1 MKSPTILV
9 VEDDQ
14 VACKP
19 IVDCL
24 KHMRYRAV
32 TCATGAEV
40 IPAIQRHC
48 PSAILLDIRLP
59 DTDGIAM
66 LKEIKRAY
74 EAVPVIV
81 ITGFGTV
88 DDAVECMKYRAYDF
102 LTKPLDFTR
111 LGIVVGNA
119 LELHKWKEEAD
130 RRPGPESYSFDELVG
145 ISPQM
150 QTVYRIISNVAKSDA
165 TVFITGE
172 SGTGKELV
180 ARSIHNRSKRSRGP
194 FMAVNCA
201 AIPRELLE
209 SELFGHEKGAFTGA
223 ISRHIGCCEATNGGT
238 LFLDEICDMN
248 PELQVKLLRFLQD
261 RTFQRVGGT
270 ETLTA
275 DVRLITAT
283 NKDPLSEMQK
293 GNFREDFYYR
303 LMVVPIDLP
312 PLRGRAGDIPLLATH
327 FLEKS
332 AAQHKKVF
340 TGFSQEA
347 MNAILS
353 YTWTGNVRELENL
366 IERVVILSD
375 GPTVTLA
382 HLPSEVVHKKRP
394 LNSTPERREE
404 LPPHEEN
411 VLPVSEIVK
420 KAIREALTGANG
432 DISLAAKQLD
442 LPEETV
448 REKAEKYG
456 LSRAW

>member
-24 KHMRYRAV
+24 KHMRYRVV

-40 IPAIQRHC
+40 MPAVQRYR
-48 PSAILLDIRLP
+48 PRAVLLDIRLP
-59 DTDGIAM
+59 DTDGVSM

-74 EAVPVIV
+74 EDLPVIV

-88 DDAVECMKYRAYDF
+88 DDAVECMKYKAYDF

-119 LELHKWKEEAD
+119 LELRKWKEEAD
-130 RRPGPESYSFDELVG
+130 RWPIPENYMFDELVG

-150 QTVYRIISNVAKSDA
+150 QTVYRIISNVAKTDA
-165 TVFITGE
+165 TVFITGQ

-223 ISRHIGCCEATNGGT
+223 ISRHIGCCEAANGGT
-238 LFLDEICDMN
+238 LFLDEICDMGA
-248 PELQVKLLRFLQD
+248 ELQVKLLRFLQD

-275 DVRLITAT
+275 DVRLIAAT
-283 NKDPLSEMQK
+283 NKEPLMEVGK
-293 GNFREDFYYR
+293 GTFREDFYYR
-303 LMVVPIDLP
+303 LMVVPIELP
-312 PLRGRAGDIPLLATH
+312 PLEKRAGDIPLLATH
-327 FLEKS
+327 FLQKF

-340 TGFSQEA
+340 TGFSHEA
-347 MNAILS
+347 MHAIVN
-353 YTWTGNVRELENL
+353 YPWAGNVRELENV
-366 IERVVILSD
+366 IERVVVLSD

-382 HLPSEVVHKKRP
+382 NLPSEVVHRKRL
-394 LNSTPERREE
+394 LNSSPEKRDEPAPPEE
-404 LPPHEEN
+404 SILP
-411 VLPVSEIVK
+411 LSEIVK
-420 KAIREALTGANG
+420 KAIRDALETSNG